1 MTTGQVLGAGER
13 LSRVQALRAL
23 TVGGAWLTF
32 AERDRGVLAPGR
44 AADLAVLDRDPL
56 AAPSRELA
64 ETTARLTMVG
74 RAGRARRGLATCF
87 PASPSA
93 RS

>member
-13 LSRVQALRAL
+13 LSRAQALRAL
-23 TVGGAWLTF
+23 TVGGARVTF
-32 AERDRGVLAPGR
+32 AERERGVLAPGR

-56 AAPSRELA
+56 TVPYRDLA

-74 RAGRARRGLATCF
+74 GQVVHGE
-87 PASPSA
+87 P
-93 RS
+93 